1 MKAAVNSQYG
11 EILVSRVI
19 GKLPTSA
26 VSILCLLF
34 NGRFIQNC

>member
-1 MKAAVNSQYG
+1 MKAAVDSQYG

-26 VSILCLLF
+26 VSIEDAPSLVET
-34 NGRFIQNC
+34 